1 MHLSPS
7 IGVWVAVFLT
17 LCVLSFLYKDNPF
30 YKFAEHL
37 VVGVS
42 VGYGMVLWYT
52 QGILPKFITPFFKE
66 GKYIYIVPAIL
77 GIMITMQLVRKY
89 AWLARFPMAFLLG
102 ASSGIGLPRTMQA
115 GVIKQLE
122 ATMVPMGFSRLQYI
136 WNIVIFVGVLSVL
149 IYFFFSKEHKG
160 VFGGI
165 ANIGIWYLMIGFGA
179 TFGYTVMA
187 RLSLFIGRML
197 FIIQTALGVQV
208 AG

>member
-17 LCVLSFLYKDNPF
+17 LCVFSFLYKDNPF

-42 VGYGMVLWYT
+42 IGYGMVLWYT

-66 GKYIYIVPAIL
+66 GKYIYIIPAIL
-77 GIMITMQLVRKY
+77 GTMIAMQLVRKY

-102 ASSGIGLPRTMQA
+102 AGSGIGLPRTMQA

-122 ATMVPMGFSRLQYI
+122 ATMVPMGFSHLQYV